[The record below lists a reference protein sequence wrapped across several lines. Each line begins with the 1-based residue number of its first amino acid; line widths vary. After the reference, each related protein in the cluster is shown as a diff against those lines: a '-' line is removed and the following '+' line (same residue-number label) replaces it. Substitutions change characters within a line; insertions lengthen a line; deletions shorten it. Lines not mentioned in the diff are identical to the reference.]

1 MKLKINLTKTSI
13 TFFLNNIQIDNNF
26 EYIEIDNILCK
37 ISIKTNVIKITK
49 KLKIMKKNQ
58 NSKTQ
63 FHQF

>member
-37 ISIKTNVIKITK
+37 IRIKTNVIKITK